1 MSFAGISKLTERHA
15 GVFGAGAEGRSVW
28 EAIRR
33 WGGRPPVVFLD
44 EPPAPGTVPEEL
56 DRAVGGE
63 MAAALDSID
72 LLVRS
77 PGIRLGHPLL
87 VEAARRGVEV
97 TTTVNLF
104 LAEVRA
110 AGLPVI
116 GITGSKGKS
125 TTSTLTYRVLR
136 EAGRPA
142 VLAGNIG
149 TPVLDVLEEVL
160 ATEPVSVLELSSYQC
175 SDLALGPSVAVL
187 LALFP
192 EHMGWHGGVEPYYE
206 AKLRLARTQ
215 RPDDLTIYSA
225 ADPELVSRLPLG
237 PARHEPFQDPAGLH
251 YADGWFRDGER
262 PLFPDTGVLL
272 RGRHNRI
279 NAVAALAAARRFGAA
294 PEHLERVLASFE
306 GLPHRLELLGTR
318 AGVRWVND
326 SISTAPQ
333 AIVAA
338 LEAFAGEVDT
348 LIAGGNDRGFDF
360 GVLARALPST
370 SVRTVICLPPG
381 EPAVEAALRAACP
394 PGRPEI
400 YAARDLQD
408 AVEHAARVTAPGK
421 IALLSPGSPSYG
433 VYRNFEE
440 RGDHFRRLVEG
451 LAFPSGAH
459 SAI

>member
-1 MSFAGISKLTERHA
+1 MSFTGISKLTERRV
-15 GVFGAGAEGRSVW
+15 GVFGAGAEGRSAW

-33 WGGRPPVVFLD
+33 WGGRSPRIFLD
-44 EPPAPGTVPEEL
+44 EPPAPGTVPDDL
-56 DRAVGGE
+56 DRAIGGE

-77 PGIRLGHPLL
+77 PGIRLDHPLL

-97 TTTVNLF
+97 TTNVNLF

-116 GITGSKGKS
+116 GVTGSKGKS
-125 TTSTLTYRVLR
+125 TTSTLTYRTLR

-149 TPVLDVLEEVL
+149 TPVLDVLEDVL
-160 ATEPVSVLELSSYQC
+160 ATEPVTVLELSSYQC

-206 AKLRLARTQ
+206 AKLRLAQTQ

-237 PARHEPFQDPAGLH
+237 PARHEPFQDSQGLH
-251 YADGWFRDGER
+251 YAEGWFRDDDR
-262 PLFPDTGVLL
+262 QLFPDTGVLL

-279 NAVAALAAARRFGAA
+279 NAVAALAAARRFGAE
-294 PEHLERVLASFE
+294 PEHLERVLATFL
-306 GLPHRLELLGTR
+306 GLPHRLEPLGTH
-318 AGVRWVND
+318 AGLRWVND

-348 LIAGGNDRGFDF
+348 LIAGGQDRGFDF

-370 SVRTVICLPPG
+370 AVRTVICLPPG
-381 EPAVEAALRAACP
+381 GPTVEAAIRAVCP
-394 PGRPEI
+394 PGHPEV

-408 AVEHAARVTAPGK
+408 AVEHAARVTAQGK
-421 IALLSPGSPSYG
+421 IVLLSPGSPSYG
-433 VYRNFEE
+433 IYRNFEE
-440 RGDHFRRLVEG
+440 RGEHFRGLVRG
-451 LAFPSGAH
+451 LDGA
-459 SAI
+459 

>member
-1 MSFAGISKLTERHA
+1 MSFPGISKLTERRA

-28 EAIRR
+28 EAIGR
-33 WGGRPPVVFLD
+33 WGGRPPVIFLD
-44 EPPAPGTVPEEL
+44 EPPAPGTVPEDL
-56 DRAVGGE
+56 DRAIGSE
-63 MAAALDSID
+63 MAAALDAID

-110 AGLPVI
+110 AELPVI

-125 TTSTLTYRVLR
+125 TTSTLTYRTLR

-149 TPVLDVLEEVL
+149 TPVLDVLEGVM
-160 ATEPVSVLELSSYQC
+160 ATGSVSVLELSSYQC
-175 SDLALGPSVAVL
+175 SDLVLGPSVAVL

-306 GLPHRLELLGTR
+306 GLPHRLEPLGTR

-381 EPAVEAALRAACP
+381 GPAVEAALRAVCP
-394 PGRPEI
+394 PGHPEI

-451 LAFPSGAH
+451 LAG
-459 SAI
+459 

>member
-1 MSFAGISKLTERHA
+1 MSFTGISKLTERRV

-33 WGGRPPVVFLD
+33 WGGRPPLIFLD
-44 EPPAPGTVPEEL
+44 EPPAAGTVPEDL
-56 DRAVGGE
+56 DRAIGAE
-63 MAAALDSID
+63 MAAALDGID

-77 PGIRLGHPLL
+77 PGIRLDHSLL
-87 VEAARRGVEV
+87 VAAARRGVEV
-97 TTTVNLF
+97 TTNVNLF

-110 AGLPVI
+110 AGLPAI

-125 TTSTLTYRVLR
+125 TTSTLAHRVLR
-136 EAGRPA
+136 EVGRPA

-149 TPVLDVLEEVL
+149 TPVLDVLEDVL
-160 ATEPVSVLELSSYQC
+160 STKSVSVLELSSYQC
-175 SDLALGPSVAVL
+175 ADLISGPSVAVL

-192 EHMGWHGGVEPYYE
+192 EHMSWHGGVEAYYE
-206 AKLRLARTQ
+206 AKLRLARAQ

-237 PARHEPFQDPAGLH
+237 PARHEPFQDPRGLH
-251 YADGWFRDGER
+251 YADGWFRDGGR
-262 PLFPDTGVLL
+262 PLFPDTRVLL

-279 NAVAALAAARRFGAA
+279 NAVAALAAARRFGAG
-294 PEHLERVLASFE
+294 PEHLERVLSAFE
-306 GLPHRLELLGTR
+306 GLPHRLEPLGTH
-318 AGVRWVND
+318 AGIRWVND

-333 AIVAA
+333 AVVAA
-338 LEAFAGEVDT
+338 LEAFA
-348 LIAGGNDRGFDF
+348 
-360 GVLARALPST
+360 
-370 SVRTVICLPPG
+370 
-381 EPAVEAALRAACP
+381 VEAAIRAVCP
-394 PGRPEI
+394 PGYPEI

-440 RGDHFRRLVEG
+440 RGEHFRRLVN
-451 LAFPSGAH
+451 LL
-459 SAI
+459 

>member
-1 MSFAGISKLTERHA
+1 MSFTGISKLTERRV

-33 WGGRPPVVFLD
+33 WGGRPPLVFLD
-44 EPPAPGTVPEEL
+44 EPPAPGAVPEDL
-56 DRAVGGE
+56 PRMIGGD
-63 MAAALDSID
+63 MATALDGVD

-77 PGIRLGHPLL
+77 PGIRLTHPLL
-87 VEAARRGVEV
+87 SEAARRGVEV
-97 TTTVNLF
+97 TTNVNLF

-125 TTSTLTYRVLR
+125 TTSTLTYRTLR

-160 ATEPVSVLELSSYQC
+160 ESGAVSVLELSSYQC
-175 SDLALGPSVAVL
+175 SDLVLGPSVAIL
-187 LALFP
+187 LGLFP
-192 EHMGWHGGVEPYYE
+192 EHMNWHGSVEAYYE
-206 AKLRLARTQ
+206 AKLRLSQTQ
-215 RPDDLTIYSA
+215 ASDDLTIYSA
-225 ADPELVSRLPLG
+225 ADPELVARLPLG
-237 PARHEPFQDPAGLH
+237 PAHHEPFQDSRGLH
-251 YADGWFRDGER
+251 YVDGWFRDGDR
-262 PLFPDTGVLL
+262 SLFPDTGVLL

-294 PEHLERVLASFE
+294 PEHLERVLSSFA

-318 AGVRWVND
+318 AGIRWIND

-370 SVRTVICLPPG
+370 TVRTVICLPPG
-381 EPAVEAALRAACP
+381 GPAVESAIRAVCP
-394 PGRPEI
+394 PGHPEI
-400 YAARDLQD
+400 YAARDLPD
-408 AVEHAARVTAPGK
+408 AVAHAARVTAPGK

-433 VYRNFEE
+433 IYRNFEE
-440 RGDHFRRLVEG
+440 RGDHFRGLVEV
-451 LAFPSGAH
+451 
-459 SAI
+459 

>member
-1 MSFAGISKLTERHA
+1 MSFNGISKLTERRV
-15 GVFGAGAEGRSVW
+15 GVFGAGAEGRSLW

-33 WGGRPPVVFLD
+33 WGGHPPRVFLD
-44 EPPAPGTVPEEL
+44 EPPAPGAVPEDL
-56 DRAVGGE
+56 DRAIGSE
-63 MAAALDSID
+63 MAPALEGIG

-77 PGIRLGHPLL
+77 PGIRLDHPLL
-87 VEAARRGVEV
+87 VEAARRGIEV
-97 TTTVNLF
+97 TTNVNLF
-104 LAEVRA
+104 LAEIRA

-125 TTSTLTYRVLR
+125 TTSTLTHRVLR

-160 ATEPVSVLELSSYQC
+160 STQSVSVLELSSYQC
-175 SDLALGPSVAVL
+175 SDLVLGPSVAVL

-192 EHMGWHGGVEPYYE
+192 EHMSWHGGVEAYYE

-215 RPDDLTIYSA
+215 GPEDVTIYSA

-237 PARHEPFQDPAGLH
+237 PARHEPFQDPEGLH
-251 YADGWFRDGER
+251 YADGWFRDGGR
-262 PLFPDTGVLL
+262 RLFPDTGVLL

-279 NAVAALAAARRFGAA
+279 NAVAALAAACRFGAG
-294 PEHLERVLASFE
+294 PEHLERVLATFE
-306 GLPHRLELLGTR
+306 GLPHRLEPLGTH
-318 AGVRWVND
+318 AGIRWVND

-348 LIAGGNDRGFDF
+348 LIAGGQDRGFDF

-370 SVRTVICLPPG
+370 AVRTVICLPPG
-381 EPAVEAALRAACP
+381 GPAVEAAIRAVCP
-394 PGRPEI
+394 PGHPEI

-440 RGDHFRRLVEG
+440 RGEHFRRLVTG
-451 LAFPSGAH
+451 LDAK
-459 SAI
+459 